1 MVRVLVVDEQA
12 LFRAGI
18 RHLLADAD
26 GFETVSQ
33 VESTERVLRTRS
45 AANGAQHSRDDDD
58 SVVAAMRAGASGYI
72 TKRNSER
79 ESLRVIRSSPRAAPC
94 PAW

>member
-1 MVRVLVVDEQA
+1 MVRVLVVGEQA

-26 GFETVSQ
+26 GFETVRQ

-45 AANGAQHSRDDDD
+45 AANGAQHSRDDD

-79 ESLRVIRSSPRAAPC
+79 ELLRAIRSSPRAAPC
-94 PAW
+94 PAR